1 MAAVSYVE
9 PQNAGPE
16 LKEIYE
22 QKLKG
27 RPGNFQ
33 KAMAHRPAM
42 LKAFLDFYASVGRS
56 LDRRLYELVYIRVA
70 TINGCAYCKQS
81 HVKGGLRAGLTEQDV
96 AALANP
102 AASHFTGKEKAALAF
117 AEKLTRTPTSA
128 VTLADVDALRPH
140 FSEEQIMD
148 LDVLIGLANLTN
160 RFSDGM
166 KIDLEP

>member
-16 LKEIYE
+16 VKEIYE

-70 TINGCAYCKQS
+70 TINGCAYCKQG
-81 HVKGGLRAGLTEQDV
+81 HVKGGLRAGLTEQDL

-102 AASHFTGKEKAALAF
+102 SESHFSEKERAALAF
-117 AEKLTRTPTSA
+117 AEKLTRTPTSEMS
-128 VTLADVDALRPH
+128 LADVDALRPH
-140 FSEEQIMD
+140 FTEEQIVD

-166 KIDLEP
+166 KIDVES